1 MNWMLR
7 TRSFPLGLALTVPLL
22 ILPAMAALGGDAT
35 SVQQDASQF
44 KAQIRV
50 TQKQAYVVH
59 ELHTSGGAMVR
70 EYISPAGRVFGVA
83 WQGPVMP
90 DLQQVL
96 GAYYERFAATAQE
109 QRRRG
114 VHGPVG
120 INESGLVLQSG
131 GHMRAYTGKAYIPEM
146 LPEGVRA
153 DAIQ

>member
-1 MNWMLR
+1 
-7 TRSFPLGLALTVPLL
+7 
-22 ILPAMAALGGDAT
+22 MAALGGDAT

-70 EYISPAGRVFGVA
+70 EYISPAGKVFGVA

-90 DLQQVL
+90 DLHQLL
-96 GAYYERFAATAQE
+96 GSYFERFTATAQN
-109 QRRRG
+109 RRG
-114 VHGPVG
+114 VRGPLV
-120 INESGLVLQSG
+120 INEPGLVLESV
-131 GHMRAYTGKAYIPEM
+131 GHMTTYIGIAYIPAM
-146 LPEGVRA
+146 LPEGVHA